1 MNRIDH
7 VAITVDDVRESV
19 DWYVNEHGCS
29 IIYCDDTWAMLQF
42 ENIKLALVVDDEHP
56 FHIAFEVKDP
66 GIESTLHRDGSISR
80 YIKDPSGNSIELIKY
95 PQETKHFSDGFLE
108 GRWEDDIYTHDGD
121 GKPYIKDIHGTE
133 YDPKKMNDGQ
143 NDFFESDDLIG

>member
-1 MNRIDH
+1 MQRIDH
-7 VAITVDDVRESV
+7 IAIQVDNVKESV
-19 DWYVNEHGCS
+19 AWYMDNYDCM
-29 IIYCDDTWAMLQF
+29 IIYCDDTWARLQF

-95 PQETKHFSDGFLE
+95 PQKVKHFADGFHE
-108 GRWEDDIYTHDGD
+108 GRWEDDM
-121 GKPYIKDIHGTE
+121 E
-133 YDPKKMNDGQ
+133 
-143 NDFFESDDLIG
+143 DLIG

>member
-1 MNRIDH
+1 MQRIDH
-7 VAITVDDVRESV
+7 IAIQVDNVKESV
-19 DWYVNEHGCS
+19 AWYMDNYDCM

-56 FHIAFEVKDP
+56 FHIAFEVSDP

-95 PQETKHFSDGFLE
+95 PKKTKHFSDGFLE
-108 GRWEDDIYTHDGD
+108 GRWEDDVYTHDGD
-121 GKPYIKDIHGTE
+121 GKPYTKD
-133 YDPKKMNDGQ
+133 N
-143 NDFFESDDLIG
+143 DLIG

>member
-1 MNRIDH
+1 MKRIDH
-7 VAITVDDVRESV
+7 VAITVDNVKESV
-19 DWYVNEHGCS
+19 DWYVQNHGCS
-29 IIYCDDTWAMLQF
+29 TIYCDDTWAMLQF
-42 ENIKLALVVDDEHP
+42 KNIKLALVVDDEHP
-56 FHIAFEVKDP
+56 FHIAFEVKAP

-95 PQETKHFSDGFLE
+95 PQETKHFADGFHE

-121 GKPYIKDIHGTE
+121 GKPYIRDIHGTE

>member
-7 VAITVDDVRESV
+7 VAITVDDVRESA
-19 DWYVNEHGCS
+19 DWYVKNHGCS

-42 ENIKLALVVDDEHP
+42 QNIKLALVVDDEHP

-95 PQETKHFSDGFLE
+95 PKETKHFADGFHE
-108 GRWEDDIYTHDGD
+108 GRWEEDMERDWPGLDEIIDNAVQDDWESVKTYTMS
-121 GKPYIKDIHGTE
+121 E
-133 YDPKKMNDGQ
+133 YKKRYEN
-143 NDFFESDDLIG
+143 E